1 MVSISSSSL
10 RSIKIGIIDIFGKK
24 KAIPINGVKKDFTH
38 GDMTSAV
45 LEKLT
50 DDLPVNITRI
60 PVKVRDDSN
69 ASFQFKSLLK
79 QLKKIN
85 RNNEKLDYLN
95 ISTSHVLPYELT
107 GILDDVSKLKDVKV
121 RQAFYDTLPEQV
133 KHVIAELERI
143 TSEGTRVYISA
154 CNKKNGFNALSLAQG
169 VHTIGGRNGSTL
181 EPIRR
186 FSVNPLVNSYENL
199 PIYISKKQ
207 SIINE
212 TDKTALNLS
221 KLIPIESDLSK
232 LSKFELRKKI
242 ATKNDYERLEQYVNQ
257 LYSSGKFNFDI
268 DFMRYK
274 LVSSVDKNLKN
285 KIFEIDKFMK
295 IFEGKFDDEVL
306 KYTFPQGT
314 HCDLQF
320 RQFFDMKS
328 KSRHVMPMT
337 KTTKIPNTVS
347 GTSFAAPQGLN
358 TALRED
364 IKNGSFSIFC

>member
-1 MVSISSSSL
+1 MVSINSALL
-10 RSIKIGIIDIFGKK
+10 RNIRIGIIDIFGKK

-38 GDMTSAV
+38 GDLTSAV

-60 PVKVRDDSN
+60 PVKVRDNSN

-85 RNNEKLDYLN
+85 KNNEKLDYLN

-107 GILDDVSKLKDVKV
+107 GILDNVSKLKDPKIQ
-121 RQAFYDTLPEQV
+121 RAFYNSLPEQV
-133 KHVIAELERI
+133 KHVIKELERI

-154 CNKKNGFNALSLAQG
+154 CNKKNGFNALSLAKG

-181 EPIRR
+181 EPIKR

-199 PIYISKKQ
+199 PVYISKQK
-207 SIINE
+207 SVVNE
-212 TDKTALNLS
+212 TNKTALNLS
-221 KLIPIESDLSK
+221 KLIPLESNLAK

-242 ATKNDYERLEQYVNQ
+242 ATKKDYERLEHYVNQ

-274 LVSSVDKNLKN
+274 LVSSVDKNLKD

-328 KSRHVMPMT
+328 KSKHVMPMT

-358 TALRED
+358 TALRKD
-364 IKNGSFSIFC
+364 IQEGCFCIIG